1 MNGVIHRT
9 IFACLLA
16 AVCFAASPRPDAAQG
31 TPVIA
36 RFVATAVSTA
46 GVVGGRIDILIE
58 RWSTDGEW
66 DDFRGTLVKSGP
78 GNLLPVLQKVRRE
91 AGVVLM
97 PGIMGLGARVRERR
111 SRTFQ
116 LARQI
121 DTPAGRR
128 VLVATDQ
135 NLGFGERILAT
146 RSFEP
151 EVTLLDIRFGPD
163 GNGIGKLAPAAKFDY
178 NKETKIFELANYGA
192 QPVRLTDVRSE
203 KPSH

>member
-36 RFVATAVSTA
+36 RFVATAVSMS
-46 GVVGGRIDILIE
+46 GVVRGRIDILIE
-58 RWSTDGEW
+58 RWSTDQEW
-66 DDFRGTLVKSGP
+66 EDFRGALAKSDP
-78 GNLLPVLQKVRRE
+78 AKLFPVLHGDQRE

-97 PGIMGLGARVRERR
+97 PGIMGLGTRARQRR
-111 SRTFQ
+111 PSAFQ
-116 LARQI
+116 LAREI

-128 VLVATDQ
+128 VVVATDQ
-135 NLGFGERILAT
+135 NFGFGERVVDPTALP
-146 RSFEP
+146 P